1 MQKSDLEGVVGR
13 GVAARQAGA
22 SFYDNPFY
30 FSTVPTDTPE
40 GFDAWCQLSMA
51 WSTGWL
57 KEDAG
62 RDPHMARMLTMRSW

>member
-1 MQKSDLEGVVGR
+1 MQQSDLEGIFKR

-30 FSTVPTDTPE
+30 FASGSLE
-40 GFDAWCQLSMA
+40 EWSECCGA
-51 WSTGWL
+51 WSAGWI

-62 RDPHMARMLTMRSW
+62 RDEVLARRLLQKNW